1 MLPPRFFGVVFIFGG
16 INFLSNRKPIDNFR
30 HPRSRILYAWGAV
43 NVTIYADILFV
54 VNLVMNAFVLWLTS
68 RITKNG
74 RKHRWWMAGAGA
86 MAFLYTLLL
95 VVTPLQG
102 VNAFIAQVG
111 ILAAGVYIAF
121 FPKGVKAFLRY
132 MLAAY
137 LISFIVGGLGMAL
150 FFLTD
155 LPYAVHI
162 IASDLGA
169 FSRSVSVQLAVTGMI
184 ISYVLIKLGQ
194 YILERRN
201 LKKQMLCNVEV
212 YMDETSVAFDALVDT
227 GHSLREPISQSPVIV
242 AEFEYV
248 KHFLPEGLRNL
259 FYEKQENNLTGL
271 LLGQENTFYTRLR
284 MIPFTS
290 IGRANGMLVG
300 FRPDRVTVRDDTEKQ
315 ARQDIIIGIYNDK
328 LTRDGR
334 YQGLLSAELIN

>member
-1 MLPPRFFGVVFIFGG
+1 
-16 INFLSNRKPIDNFR
+16 
-30 HPRSRILYAWGAV
+30 
-43 NVTIYADILFV
+43 VTIYADILFV
-54 VNLVMNAFVLWLTS
+54 INLIMNAFVLWIVAKIM
-68 RITKNG
+68 RCG
-74 RKHRWWMAGAGA
+74 RKYRWWMAGAGA
-86 MAFLYTLLL
+86 MALLYTLLL
-95 VVTPLQG
+95 VIAPLQG
-102 VNAFIAQVG
+102 VNVFIAQVL
-111 ILAAGVYIAF
+111 ILMVGVFVAF
-121 FPKGVKAFLRY
+121 WPRDVKSFLKY

-137 LISFIVGGLGMAL
+137 LISFTVGGLGMAL
-150 FFLTD
+150 FYLTD

-169 FSRSVSVQLAVTGMI
+169 FSRSVSVQLAVTGMA

-194 YILERRN
+194 YLLERRN

-227 GHSLREPISQSPVIV
+227 GHNLREPISQSPVIV
-242 AEFEYV
+242 AEFEHV
-248 KHFLPEGLRNL
+248 KHFLPEGLRKL
-259 FYEKQENNLTGL
+259 FHEKQENNLTGL

-334 YQGLLSAELIN
+334 YQGLLSADLIN